1 MKYLAS
7 FSLLLALL
15 ASLVVTAPAVAAPQ
29 YSKIPVF
36 KIESVSADKTVTI
49 RTHNLPA
56 HDSFVVLMGP
66 MHTRGV
72 HGIKVATVSSKGG
85 GTLKYTFKIPAALKG
100 SYRISIRMQSNT
112 GSGYYAYNWFYN
124 NNTGTGGGTHHNN
137 GYRGI
142 PTFRITG
149 VKRNKT
155 VTIQTHNLPPKDKFK
170 VLMGPMST
178 RGVNGYHVDTINTGN
193 GGSKS
198 FTFNIPHQLKGSYKI
213 SIRLQSVTGSGYYAY
228 NWFYN
233 NTTH

>member
-15 ASLVVTAPAVAAPQ
+15 ASLVITAPAVAAPQ
-29 YSKIPVF
+29 YSKIPTF
-36 KIESVSADKTVTI
+36 MIESVSADKTVAI
-49 RTHNLPA
+49 RTHNFPA

-66 MHTRGV
+66 MHTRGI
-72 HGIKVATVSSKGG
+72 HGIRVATVSSKGG

-100 SYRISIRMQSNT
+100 SYQISIRMQSNT
-112 GSGYYAYNWFYN
+112 GSGYYAYNWFFN
-124 NNTGTGGGTHHNN
+124 NTTGTGGGKHNRK

-142 PTFRITG
+142 PTFRIAG
-149 VKRNKT
+149 VVRNNT
-155 VTIQTHNLPPKDKFK
+155 VTINTHNLPPKDEFK
-170 VLMGPMST
+170 VLMGPMGT
-178 RGVNGYHVDTINTGN
+178 QGVNGYHVDTINTGN

-198 FTFNIPHQLKGSYKI
+198 YTFSIPHQLKGSYKI
-213 SIRLQSVTGSGYYAY
+213 SIRLQSVTGSGYFAY

>member
-1 MKYLAS
+1 MKYFAS

-29 YSKIPVF
+29 YSKIPTF
-36 KIESVSADKTVTI
+36 KIESVSTDKIVTI
-49 RTHNLPA
+49 RTQNFPA
-56 HDSFVVLMGP
+56 QDRFVVSMGP
-66 MHTRGV
+66 MHTRGI
-72 HGIKVATVSSKGG
+72 HGIIVATVSSKGG
-85 GTLKYTFKIPAALKG
+85 GALKYSFKIPAALKG
-100 SYRISIRMQSNT
+100 SYQISIRMQSTT

-124 NNTGTGGGTHHNN
+124 NTAGTGGGTPHNK

-149 VKRNKT
+149 VERNIT
-155 VTIQTHNLPPKDKFK
+155 VTINTHNLPSKDEFK

-198 FTFNIPHQLKGSYKI
+198 YTFNIPHQLKGSYKI

>member
-29 YSKIPVF
+29 YSKIPTF
-36 KIESVSADKTVTI
+36 KIESVSADKVVTI
-49 RTHNLPA
+49 RTHNFPA

-66 MHTRGV
+66 MHTRGI

-100 SYRISIRMQSNT
+100 SNRISIRMQSNT

-124 NNTGTGGGTHHNN
+124 NTTGNGGGTHHN

-142 PTFRITG
+142 P
-149 VKRNKT
+149 
-155 VTIQTHNLPPKDKFK
+155 HNLPPKDKFK

-178 RGVNGYHVDTINTGN
+178 RGVNGYHVDTINSGN

-228 NWFYN
+228 NWFFN

>member
-15 ASLVVTAPAVAAPQ
+15 ASLVVTAPTVAAPQ
-29 YSKIPVF
+29 SSIIPTF

-49 RTHNLPA
+49 RTQNFPA
-56 HDSFVVLMGP
+56 QDRFVVSMGT
-66 MHTRGV
+66 MHTRGI
-72 HGIKVATVSSKGG
+72 HGITVATVSSKGG

-100 SYRISIRMQSNT
+100 SYQISIRMQSNT

-124 NNTGTGGGTHHNN
+124 NTAGTGGGTHHNN
-137 GYRGI
+137 GYKGI
-142 PTFRITG
+142 PTFMITG
-149 VKRNKT
+149 VERNNT
-155 VTIQTHNLPPKDKFK
+155 VTIKTHNLPPKDKFK
-170 VLMGPMST
+170 VLMGPMGT
-178 RGVNGYHVDTINTGN
+178 QGVNGYHVDTINTGN

>member
-29 YSKIPVF
+29 YSKIPTF

-49 RTHNLPA
+49 RTHNFPA
-56 HDSFVVLMGP
+56 HDRFVVLMGP
-66 MHTRGV
+66 MHTRGI
-72 HGIKVATVSSKGG
+72 HGTRVAMVSSKGG

-112 GSGYYAYNWFYN
+112 GSGYYAYNWFFN
-124 NNTGTGGGTHHNN
+124 NSTGPGGGTHHKK

-142 PTFRITG
+142 PTFKITG
-149 VKRNKT
+149 VVRNKS
-155 VTIQTHNLPPKDKFK
+155 VTINTHNLPPKDKFK
-170 VLMGPMST
+170 VLMGPMGT
-178 RGVNGYHVDTINTGN
+178 RGVNGYHVDTIKTGN
-193 GGSKS
+193 GGNKS
-198 FTFNIPHQLKGSYKI
+198 YTFSIPHQLKGSYKI
-213 SIRLQSVTGSGYYAY
+213 SIRLQSVTSRYYAY